1 MKNYNVPNYVR
12 FKKDF
17 ESIRIKDKPWIEYT
31 RDELIIKLMPFAI
44 DIARSFS
51 VSDQASGVLSI
62 NDLMQEAF
70 LGLTLAVDRVDF
82 EVMNSEDDYEKQI
95 KGFVKKRIKGS
106 IRRAIDTYRGTLRI
120 PEHKMNEIR
129 KSEGKDRKLVEL
141 FFNSIFLSIDKKEE
155 EKGFE
160 VEDKSKAYNI
170 NILNKYL
177 LSLMKI
183 HLNDT
188 EYEILR
194 MSYGLDCNKFS
205 AKEIAAKLNIKG
217 TADFVRVSQ
226 MKREALNKLADSVQ
240 PEQVLDFLN

>member
-1 MKNYNVPNYVR
+1 
-12 FKKDF
+12 
-17 ESIRIKDKPWIEYT
+17 
-31 RDELIIKLMPFAI
+31 
-44 DIARSFS
+44 
-51 VSDQASGVLSI
+51 
-62 NDLMQEAF
+62 
-70 LGLTLAVDRVDF
+70 
-82 EVMNSEDDYEKQI
+82 
-95 KGFVKKRIKGS
+95 
-106 IRRAIDTYRGTLRI
+106 
-120 PEHKMNEIR
+120 MNEIR
-129 KSEGKDRKLVEL
+129 KSEGKDKKLVEL